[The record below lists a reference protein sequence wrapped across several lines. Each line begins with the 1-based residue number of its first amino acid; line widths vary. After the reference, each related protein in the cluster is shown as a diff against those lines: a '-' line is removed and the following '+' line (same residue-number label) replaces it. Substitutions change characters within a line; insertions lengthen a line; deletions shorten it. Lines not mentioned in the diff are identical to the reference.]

1 MCSPVQRGSH
11 TVVQTVGELARQS
24 GLADLRGDRIDV
36 VPDPT
41 HLERTLGE
49 IEDAPRGARI
59 PVPRLIGAGSWFPRI
74 ARTWRSRGISSPA
87 LGHGLYPTRSPATQM
102 PSGAIRST
110 SARTA
115 CNACRFEWTSARTAS
130 RTSRPNELG
139 LYQVLN
145 TK

>member
-11 TVVQTVGELARQS
+11 AVVQTVRELARQS

-59 PVPRLIGAGSWFPRI
+59 PVPRLPHGTGIHEEPGPEPVHHREVRVAQNDVRSTGRADDRFVGGPAGTYSSS
-74 ARTWRSRGISSPA
+74 SRGLPWYMA
-87 LGHGLYPTRSPATQM
+87 TR
-102 PSGAIRST
+102 PSGIELRVRS
-110 SARTA
+110 SSSFR
-115 CNACRFEWTSARTAS
+115 
-130 RTSRPNELG
+130 
-139 LYQVLN
+139 
-145 TK
+145 